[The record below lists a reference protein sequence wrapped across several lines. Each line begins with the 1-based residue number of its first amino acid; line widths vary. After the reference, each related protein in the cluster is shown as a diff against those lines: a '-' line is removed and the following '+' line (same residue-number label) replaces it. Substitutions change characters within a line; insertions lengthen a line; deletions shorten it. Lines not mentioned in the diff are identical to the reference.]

1 MSAVAESSLAAVVR
15 TSWGDYRAIVGRG
28 VIASIGAEF
37 ERAGRGGRAC
47 LVADQAVFPE
57 AVRTV
62 QEALE
67 GASVETHVLT
77 LPSGERT
84 KSLQTL
90 EQIYTW
96 LAGLRGERG
105 DTVVA
110 LGGGVI
116 GDIVGFAAATW
127 LRGVAFVQVPTSLA
141 SMVDASL
148 GGKVA
153 ANLPVGKN
161 LVGAFHQPKLVLS
174 DVDFLKTLPKREMAA
189 GWAEAIKHGLI
200 LDPELLDAFESEVEV
215 LMALEGGRAVEIIRR
230 SVAIKAEIVS
240 ADEFERGD
248 TRVLLNYG
256 HTIGHAIEAVTEYG
270 EYLHGEGVSVGMM
283 AAALIAE
290 RLGMIDAELV
300 ERQRAVLERY
310 GLPVSAPGLSVEAI
324 MDRAKSDKKVRD
336 GVIRW
341 VLLEGPG
348 KAVTRSDVP
357 DELVAGVISELVAE

>member
-1 MSAVAESSLAAVVR
+1 MSAGREANLAAVIS
-15 TSWGDYRAIVGRG
+15 TSQGDYRAIVGRG
-28 VIASIGAEF
+28 VTDSIGAEF
-37 ERAGRGGRAC
+37 ALAGLGRRAF
-47 LVADQAVFPE
+47 LVADQAVVPG
-57 AVRTV
+57 AVRRV

-67 GASVETHVLT
+67 GAAVDTHVLT

-84 KSLQTL
+84 NSLGTL

-116 GDIVGFAAATW
+116 GDIAGFAAATW

-153 ANLPVGKN
+153 ANLEIGKN

-174 DVDFLKTLPKREMAA
+174 DVDFLESLPSREMAA
-189 GWAEAIKHGLI
+189 GWAEAIKHGFI
-200 LDPELLDAFESEVEV
+200 LDSELLDAFETDAD
-215 LMALEGGRAVEIIRR
+215 ALLSLDGERTVEIIRR

-256 HTIGHAIEAVTEYG
+256 HTVGHAIEAVTEYG
-270 EYLHGEGVSVGMM
+270 EYLHGEGVAIGMM
-283 AAALIAE
+283 AAARIAE
-290 RLGMIDAELV
+290 ELGMIDRELV
-300 ERQRAVLERY
+300 GRQRAVLQRY
-310 GLPVSAPGLSVEAI
+310 GLPVKAPGLSVEAL

-336 GVIRW
+336 GAIRW

-348 KAVTRSDVP
+348 KAVTRADVP
-357 DELVAGVISELVAE
+357 DELAARVIAELVA